1 MAKYIPPGNSGGL
14 ESPSGGHLHYKSIV
28 IVIPPVLDEDG
39 NILSLLNEIDEYSY
53 FIHRL
58 LDSIS
63 IYQPIEFIE
72 ESVKI
77 LDVSDL
83 QLSFTEDEDL
93 LIYYKILDRIVRR
106 MYKPLVC
113 MSTVSKSI
121 ESAIPDIIL
130 AEETEANVDVDVA
143 LFNVPEPQY
152 IWDEVT
158 QGVSYLVSRDS
169 IKYQARNIIEHAN
182 KGPLMSSLEILEPVI
197 TKLEAKRY
205 Q

>member
-1 MAKYIPPGNSGGL
+1 MAKHIPPGNSGGL
-14 ESPSGGHLHYKSIV
+14 ESPSGGNLHYRSIV
-28 IVIPPVLDEDG
+28 IVIPPLLDEDG

-58 LDSIS
+58 LDAIS
-63 IYQPIEFIE
+63 IYQSIEFLE

-83 QLSFTEDEDL
+83 QLSFTEEEDL
-93 LIYYKILDRIVRR
+93 IIYYKILDRIVRR
-106 MYKPLVC
+106 MNKPLVC
-113 MSTVSKSI
+113 MSTSSRSI
-121 ESAIPDIIL
+121 ESAVPDIIL
-130 AEETEANVDVDVA
+130 AEETEASVNVDVA
-143 LFNVPEPQY
+143 LFNVPDPQHV
-152 IWDEVT
+152 WDEVT